1 MKEQEILK
9 NLIGKVL
16 PVDVFEDEMAKLLHS
31 RKIY

>member
-16 PVDVFEDEMAKLLHS
+16 PVDVFEDEMAKLLLS